1 MATDVAESCQEPPW
15 PWLIESRGFQPSKPH
30 ALRKMQL
37 RRCWV
42 FVDCGLWCFHL
53 SRCSMAQ
60 HFSNRHA
67 TGFARSEVIPLK
79 ISLRGCSARHTGADE
94 CITPCL
100 QYCASRS
107 RNQLRIKEIL
117 GPLSHS
123 WKNSKGKFIAPL
135 YLMNVKNNSNRI
147 TVNWFHSSS
156 ELWLKLCWC
165 DSGWWWYQL
174 NTNWCQ

>member
-1 MATDVAESCQEPPW
+1 MNSDPSQ
-15 PWLIESRGFQPSKPH
+15 FQPHFTILEYLEYLELGQFRNVCDVFYHNTTS
-30 ALRKMQL
+30 L
-37 RRCWV
+37 V

-117 GPLSHS
+117 GSLVLFLEKQQREIHCSPVPNERKEQQQS
-123 WKNSKGKFIAPL
+123 NYSKLIP
-135 YLMNVKNNSNRI
+135 
-147 TVNWFHSSS
+147 
-156 ELWLKLCWC
+156 
-165 DSGWWWYQL
+165 QL
-174 NTNWCQ
+174 L